1 MKGSTADNAISQTT
15 THKVVVPF
23 YFYAAICFLVSTIIL
38 LVATSEFY
46 TSYFHPKLLAIVH
59 LMALGWGTMII
70 LGASHQL
77 IPVLIEA
84 KLYSNKL
91 AHASF
96 VFAAIGI
103 PLLVYSFYF
112 FEMSLIGKW
121 GGRCIIFSVI
131 AFLINVHKSIR
142 GSKKENIHAMFIF
155 TATIWLLVTVCAGLF
170 LLYNFTY
177 NFFDFN
183 SVDFLSLHAHVGI
196 IGWFLLLIIGVGSR
210 LIPMFLISKFKSN
223 KQLWI
228 IYFLINFGLILFT
241 FLFLFIKINE
251 LYFLPLSFI
260 FVGIIVFIHYCYN
273 CFKQRIRKRID
284 EQMKVSLLAV
294 LLMVVPIILL
304 TVILS
309 VIVFFSKENIDLI
322 IVYGFV
328 IFFGWITSIILG
340 MTFKTLPFIIW
351 NKIYHTK
358 SVNQKSPSPKDLF
371 NNIIFNWMTFFY
383 LTGFFLFVISYLM
396 SMLFII
402 QISICLLFIAALLYN
417 WNVIKLLLHKS
428 KY

>member
-1 MKGSTADNAISQTT
+1 MTDRTANNAISQTT

-23 YFYAAICFLVSTIIL
+23 YFYAAISFLLSTIIL
-38 LVATSEFY
+38 LIATSGFY
-46 TSYFHPKLLAIVH
+46 ASYFHPKLLAIVH

-91 AHASF
+91 AYASF

-121 GGRCIIFSVI
+121 GGRFIIFSVI
-131 AFLINVHKSIR
+131 AYLINLYKSIQ
-142 GSKKENIHAMFIF
+142 GSKKENIHAIFIF
-155 TATIWLLVTVCAGLF
+155 TATIWLLVTVSAGLF

-177 NFFDFN
+177 NFFDIN
-183 SVDFLSLHAHVGI
+183 SIDFLSLHAHVGI

-210 LIPMFLISKFKSN
+210 LIAMFLISKFKSN
-223 KQLWI
+223 NQLWI
-228 IYFLINFGLILFT
+228 IYFLINIGLILFT
-241 FLFLFIKINE
+241 LLFLFVKRNE
-251 LYFLPLSFI
+251 FYFVPISFI
-260 FVGIIVFIHYCYN
+260 FFGIIIFANYCYKL
-273 CFKQRIRKRID
+273 FKQRIRKRID
-284 EQMKVSLLAV
+284 EQMKVSLFSV
-294 LLMVVPIILL
+294 LLMVIPIVLLTIILSI
-304 TVILS
+304 IL
-309 VIVFFSKENIDLI
+309 IFSKESIDLI

-351 NKIYHTK
+351 NKVYHAK
-358 SVNQKSPSPKDLF
+358 SVNQKSPNPKDLF
-371 NNIIFNWMTFFY
+371 SNNIFNWMILFY
-383 LTGFFLFVISYLM
+383 LSGFFLFVISYLI
-396 SMLFII
+396 SVLFII
-402 QISICLLFIAALLYN
+402 QISICLLIIAAFLYN